1 MNVNDAI
8 IGDAPIDPGVLR
20 DGDLGLELVEY
31 AIHPYHAAPTYY
43 FRMVNLPAGAAIGR
57 INLRAASNPHIEQF
71 GGHIGYDVEPDHRG
85 HHYAARSVRLL
96 VPLARKL
103 GLIPLC
109 ITCDPENLASRRSL
123 EIAGAEFI
131 EIVDV
136 PSDCAINKSGHPR
149 KCRYRLSP

>member
-1 MNVNDAI
+1 M
-8 IGDAPIDPGVLR
+8 PIDPGVLR
-20 DGDLGLELVEY
+20 DGDLGLELVEF
-31 AIHPYHAAPTYY
+31 AIHPYHTVPTYY
-43 FRMVNLPAGAAIGR
+43 FRMINLPLAASVGR
-57 INLRAASNPHIEQF
+57 INLRAASNPHLEQF
-71 GGHIGYDVEPDHRG
+71 GGHIGYDVEPNHRG

-96 VPLARKL
+96 VPLAQKL
-103 GLIPLC
+103 GLIPLW

-136 PSDCAINKSGHPR
+136 PSDCAIHKSGHPR